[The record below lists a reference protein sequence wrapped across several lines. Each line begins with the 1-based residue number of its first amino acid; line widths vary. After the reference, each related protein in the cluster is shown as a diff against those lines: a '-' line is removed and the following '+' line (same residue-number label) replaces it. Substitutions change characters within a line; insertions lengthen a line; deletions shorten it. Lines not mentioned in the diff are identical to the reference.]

1 MVLANFGIFH
11 YSIVIFSLV
20 NLGYPSRGLCGFP
33 RQKGDNNNT
42 ERNKGFGKE
51 RYLFSKVFSGAL
63 KGIEGSLVQV
73 EADVGNGLPGFQ
85 LVGYLAAEVK
95 EAQDRVR
102 TALKNEG
109 FRLSAMK
116 ITVNLS
122 PANIRKEGTAFDLP
136 IAVAVLASYGQIGHT
151 ELLAD
156 SAFIGELGLDGSVKS
171 VKGTLSLVTA
181 FRDAGIKRCFLPTL
195 NLREGLAIHGIDVIP
210 VERLSEAVHMVNSPE
225 QLCPARR
232 SDFREEEPQ
241 PEYSLD
247 YREVNG
253 QRLLKR
259 ATEIAV
265 AGHHNILYIG
275 PAGSGKSMVARRIPT
290 IMPSLSCKERLE
302 VSKVYS
308 VCGLLPRGKA
318 LLTERPFRSPHH
330 TISPLALAGGGNIPR
345 PGEIS
350 LASRGVLFLDEFP
363 EFQRR
368 TIEVL
373 RQPLE
378 ERKITVSRAYGACE
392 FPADFM
398 LAAAMNPCPC
408 GHYPDRNRCT
418 CQDSQIR
425 RYLGKISGPLLDRID
440 ICVEAAPVTYQE
452 VRGEETN
459 ESSADIRKRVE
470 EAWEIQKERFYGTSL
485 CFNSEMGGKEI
496 KRYCCLQREEEVF
509 LQEVYQKLGLSARG
523 CQRIL
528 KVARTIADLDG
539 KEEIERIHLSEA
551 AGYRSL
557 EEKYWGREA

>member
-1 MVLANFGIFH
+1 M
-11 YSIVIFSLV
+11 
-20 NLGYPSRGLCGFP
+20 
-33 RQKGDNNNT
+33 
-42 ERNKGFGKE
+42 
-51 RYLFSKVFSGAL
+51 FSKVFSGAL

-109 FRLSAMK
+109 FRLPAMK

-122 PANIRKEGTAFDLP
+122 PANVRKEGTAFDLP
-136 IAVAVLASYGQIGHT
+136 IAVAVLASYGHLVHA
-151 ELLAD
+151 ELLAE
-156 SAFIGELGLDGSVKS
+156 SAFVGELGLDGSVKP

-181 FRDAGIKRCFLPTL
+181 FRDAGLRRCFLPAM
-195 NLREGLAIHGIDVIP
+195 NLHEGLAIQGIDVIP
-210 VERLSEAVHMVNSPE
+210 VERLLEVVQMMNDPA
-225 QLCPARR
+225 QLCPAQR
-232 SDFREEEPQ
+232 SSSCEDELQAVYPV
-241 PEYSLD
+241 D
-247 YREVNG
+247 YQEVNG
-253 QRLLKR
+253 QKLLKR

-290 IMPSLSCKERLE
+290 IMPPLSPKERLE

-308 VCGLLPRGKA
+308 VCGLLPQGKA
-318 LLTERPFRSPHH
+318 LLSERPFRNPHH
-330 TISPLALAGGGNIPR
+330 TISPLALTGGGNVPR
-345 PGEIS
+345 PGELS

-378 ERKITVSRAYGACE
+378 ERKITISRAHGTCE
-392 FPADFM
+392 FPTDFM
-398 LAAAMNPCPC
+398 LVAAMNPCPC
-408 GHYPDRNRCT
+408 GYYPDRSRCT
-418 CQDSQIR
+418 CQESQIR

-440 ICVEAAPVTYQE
+440 LCVEAAPVSYQE
-452 VRGEETN
+452 VRGKEAN
-459 ESSADIRKRVE
+459 ESSAEIRKRVE
-470 EAWEIQKERFYGTSL
+470 AAWEIQKERFLGTSL
-485 CFNSEMGGKEI
+485 CFNSEMGGNEI
-496 KRYCCLQREEEVF
+496 KRYCRLKNEEEAF
-509 LQEVYQKLGLSARG
+509 LREVYQKLNLSARG

-539 KEEIERIHLSEA
+539 MAEVGREHLSEA

>member
-1 MVLANFGIFH
+1 M
-11 YSIVIFSLV
+11 
-20 NLGYPSRGLCGFP
+20 
-33 RQKGDNNNT
+33 
-42 ERNKGFGKE
+42 
-51 RYLFSKVFSGAL
+51 FSKVFSGAL

-122 PANIRKEGTAFDLP
+122 PANVRKEGTAFDLP
-136 IAVAVLASYGQIGHT
+136 IAMAVLASYGQIAYT
-151 ELLAD
+151 DILAD
-156 SAFIGELGLDGSVKS
+156 SAFIGELGLDGSVKP

-181 FRDAGIKRCFLPTL
+181 FRDAGLRRCFLPAP
-195 NLREGLAIHGIDVIP
+195 NLKEGLAIQGIDVIP
-210 VERLSEAVHMVNSPE
+210 VERLSETVHMINHPDELEPV
-225 QLCPARR
+225 CR
-232 SDFREEEPQ
+232 SDCEEEELQ
-241 PEYSLD
+241 PVCSLD

-253 QRLLKR
+253 QQLLKR

-290 IMPSLSCKERLE
+290 IMPPLSQRERLE

-308 VCGLLPRGKA
+308 VCGMLPKGRA
-318 LLTERPFRSPHH
+318 LLSERPFRSPHH
-330 TISPLALAGGGNIPR
+330 TISSLALTGGGNVPR

-378 ERKITVSRAYGACE
+378 ERKITIARAYSTCE

-408 GHYPDRNRCT
+408 GHYPDRSRCT
-418 CQDSQIR
+418 CQDTQIR

-440 ICVEAAPVTYQE
+440 ICVEASPVTYQE
-452 VRGEETN
+452 VRGGEAN
-459 ESSADIRKRVE
+459 ESSADIRIRVE
-470 EAWEIQKERFYGTSL
+470 AAWRIQKARFYGTSL
-485 CFNSEMGGKEI
+485 CFNSEMTGREI
-496 KRYCCLQREEEVF
+496 RRYCHLRAEEEVF
-509 LQEVYQKLGLSARG
+509 LQEVYQRLGLSARG

-539 KEEIERIHLSEA
+539 EAEIRREHLSEA

-557 EEKYWGREA
+557 EEKYWGGRYKE

>member
-1 MVLANFGIFH
+1 M
-11 YSIVIFSLV
+11 
-20 NLGYPSRGLCGFP
+20 
-33 RQKGDNNNT
+33 

-51 RYLFSKVFSGAL
+51 RYLFSKVFSGTL
-63 KGIEGSLVQV
+63 KGIEGNLVQV

-122 PANIRKEGTAFDLP
+122 PANVRKEGTAFDLP
-136 IAVAVLASYGQIGHT
+136 IAVAVLASYEQINQA
-151 ELLAD
+151 ELLAE
-156 SAFIGELGLDGSVKS
+156 SAFIGELGLDGSVKP
-171 VKGTLSLVTA
+171 VKGALSLVTA
-181 FRDAGIKRCFLPTL
+181 FRDAGLKRCFLPAL
-195 NLREGLAIHGIDVIP
+195 NLQEGLAIPGIDIIP
-210 VERLSEAVHMVNSPE
+210 VERLLEVVQMVNSPDL
-225 QLCPARR
+225 LCPAMRN
-232 SDFREEEPQ
+232 DFGGKEPQ
-241 PEYSLD
+241 PEYPLD
-247 YREVNG
+247 YQEVNG

-265 AGHHNILYIG
+265 AGRHNILYIG

-290 IMPSLSCKERLE
+290 IMPPLSGKERLE

-318 LLTERPFRSPHH
+318 LLSERPFRSPHH
-330 TISPLALAGGGNIPR
+330 TISSLALTGGGKVPR

-368 TIEVL
+368 TIEAL

-378 ERKITVSRAYGACE
+378 ERKIMIARTYGTCE
-392 FPADFM
+392 FPTDFM

-418 CQDSQIR
+418 CQDTQIR

-440 ICVEAAPVTYQE
+440 ICVEAAPITYQE
-452 VRGEETN
+452 VRGEEAN
-459 ESSADIRKRVE
+459 ESSAEIRKRVE
-470 EAWEIQKERFYGTSL
+470 AAWEIQKRRFDGTNL

-496 KRYCCLQREEEVF
+496 KRYCRLQKEEEAF
-509 LQEVYQKLGLSARG
+509 LQNVYQKLKLSARG
-523 CQRIL
+523 CQRML

-539 KEEIERIHLSEA
+539 KVGIEREHLSEA
-551 AGYRSL
+551 ATYRSL